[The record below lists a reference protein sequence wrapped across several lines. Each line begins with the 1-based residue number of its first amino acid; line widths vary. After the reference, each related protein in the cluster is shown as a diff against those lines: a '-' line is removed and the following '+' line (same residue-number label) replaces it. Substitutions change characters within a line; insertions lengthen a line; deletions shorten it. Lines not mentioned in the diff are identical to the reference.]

1 GRFEVPARRAQILT
15 EGHCGE
21 RTVYTRS
28 FGRTSES
35 PGDLDKS
42 TTLFWGAPG
51 CLPCC
56 MVGGTA
62 VVAAA
67 AFLVNADDVVWRSP
81 RSDDAGVLAR
91 GGSASITSKDVRTPE
106 LVVLGKALFG
116 GAYPM
121 SAVLA
126 DDQVML
132 VIKPGEHGSTIGGNP
147 FVGRVALVA
156 L

>member
-1 GRFEVPARRAQILT
+1 
-15 EGHCGE
+15 
-21 RTVYTRS
+21 
-28 FGRTSES
+28 
-35 PGDLDKS
+35 
-42 TTLFWGAPG
+42 
-51 CLPCC
+51 

-67 AFLVNADDVVWRSP
+67 AVLLVNADDVVWRSP

-91 GGSASITSKDVRTPE
+91 
-106 LVVLGKALFG
+106 VLGKALFG

-132 VIKPGEHGSTIGGNP
+132 VIKPGEHGSTFGGNP
-147 FVGRVALVA
+147 LVLEEGNLVDNAERMGRLLRTGLSKLHGHLMQEVRGRGLLSAIV
-156 L
+156 

>member
-1 GRFEVPARRAQILT
+1 
-15 EGHCGE
+15 
-21 RTVYTRS
+21 
-28 FGRTSES
+28 
-35 PGDLDKS
+35 
-42 TTLFWGAPG
+42 
-51 CLPCC
+51 

-91 GGSASITSKDVRTPE
+91 GGSASITSKYRPD
-106 LVVLGKALFG
+106 LVVLGKALSG
-116 GAYPM
+116 GEYPM

-132 VIKPGEHGSTIGGNP
+132 AIKPGEHGSTFGGNP
-147 FVGRVALVA
+147 LVARVALAA

>member
-1 GRFEVPARRAQILT
+1 
-15 EGHCGE
+15 
-21 RTVYTRS
+21 
-28 FGRTSES
+28 
-35 PGDLDKS
+35 
-42 TTLFWGAPG
+42 
-51 CLPCC
+51 

-91 GGSASITSKDVRTPE
+91 
-106 LVVLGKALFG
+106 VLGKALFG

-147 FVGRVALVA
+147 FVGRVLEEENLVDNTERMGRLLSTVPSKLHGHLVREVRGKGLLSA
-156 L
+156 IVPWCRLERCDCRFGIAVIIGFRPNGNGVGVQREP

>member
-1 GRFEVPARRAQILT
+1 
-15 EGHCGE
+15 
-21 RTVYTRS
+21 
-28 FGRTSES
+28 
-35 PGDLDKS
+35 
-42 TTLFWGAPG
+42 
-51 CLPCC
+51 

-91 GGSASITSKDVRTPE
+91 
-106 LVVLGKALFG
+106 VLGKALSG
-116 GAYPM
+116 GEFPM

-132 VIKPGEHGSTIGGNP
+132 AIKPGEHGSTFEGNP
-147 FVGRVALVA
+147 LVA
-156 L
+156 RVLEEENLVDNADRMGRLLRTGLSRLHGHLVQEVRGKGLLNAILRWCRLERCDCRFSIAVIIGFCPNGNGIGVQREP